1 MDVPEPGPRVSRH
14 LWSATETRLCS
25 GVGVPGLRREELI
38 TGPTLDP
45 LVPKDPRGGAWSGRG
60 ETGATPVP
68 DTSGQRRAPRGGRQR
83 PPTAVFTQAHLKK
96 KTRNNKK
103 AFSTYL
109 PKASPPFF

>member
-45 LVPKDPRGGAWSGRG
+45 LEPKDPRGGAWSGRG
-60 ETGATPVP
+60 ETGATPAP
-68 DTSGQRRAPRGGRQR
+68 DTSGQRRAPRGGGQR
-83 PPTAVFTQAHLKK
+83 PPTAVFTHAHLKK
-96 KTRNNKK
+96 KKNPEQQKSV
-103 AFSTYL
+103 FYL
-109 PKASPPFF
+109 PS